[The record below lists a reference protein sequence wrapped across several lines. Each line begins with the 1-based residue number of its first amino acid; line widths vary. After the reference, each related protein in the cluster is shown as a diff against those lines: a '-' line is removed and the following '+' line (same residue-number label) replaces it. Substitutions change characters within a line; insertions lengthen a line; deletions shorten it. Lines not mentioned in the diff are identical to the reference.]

1 MGAGLTKE
9 THMQYFIGFIVG
21 VPVGVGLMYL
31 VMVFHT
37 MANL

>member
-1 MGAGLTKE
+1 
-9 THMQYFIGFIVG
+9 MQYFIGFIVG